1 MSNDVTLK
9 SCRTVYAD
17 PYLKV
22 EDRTY
27 EHGGRD
33 YRYLIKDEPRFSIVG
48 AVTEEGQ
55 VIMVRQFRPGPGAY
69 LLDLPGGVIDPGQT
83 PEDAARAELREE
95 TGYEGEIEAVA
106 TTFVTAYSTAKKYIF
121 LARNCR
127 KIAEPE
133 EDEGVIGAPVL
144 MSPEAFANHLAS
156 AEMLDL
162 DAAMILARELGLP
175 LLGRP

>member
-1 MSNDVTLK
+1 LSNDVTLK
-9 SCRTVYAD
+9 TSRTVYAD
-17 PYLKV
+17 PYLQV

-27 EHGGRD
+27 EHDGRD
-33 YRYLIKDEPRFSIVG
+33 YRYLVKDEPQFSVVG
-48 AVTEEGQ
+48 AITGDGQ
-55 VIMVRQFRPGPGAY
+55 VVMVRQFRPGPGTY

-106 TTFVTAYSTAKKYIF
+106 ASFVTAYSTAKKHIF

-127 KIAEPE
+127 KVAAPE

-144 MSPEAFANHLAS
+144 LSREEFAEHLAS

-162 DAAMILARELGLP
+162 DAAMILARALGLP
-175 LLGRP
+175 LPGRP